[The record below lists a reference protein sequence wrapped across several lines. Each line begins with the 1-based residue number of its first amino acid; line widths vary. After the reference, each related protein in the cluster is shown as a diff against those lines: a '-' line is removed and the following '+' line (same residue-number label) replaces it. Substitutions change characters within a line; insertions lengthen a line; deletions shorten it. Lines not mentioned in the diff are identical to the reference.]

1 MLKLKPKVYQIS
13 ILYLGL
19 IGIILSFSGDTNAQ
33 TVNARSVVSHDGKID
48 CNWARDRVIT
58 TISGPC
64 ENFIPPK
71 QISLG
76 ESFSANSKSL
86 RINVIRATKYTV
98 ETAKMTGANA
108 SLWYC
113 VAADSEKE
121 LPQADSRGL
130 KGTWLYIKNCQPIN

>member
-1 MLKLKPKVYQIS
+1 MKKIQLV
-13 ILYLGL
+13 L
-19 IGIILSFSGDTNAQ
+19 IGGILTASLFTNAQ
-33 TVNARSVVSHDGKID
+33 TLNIRAASSVDGKID
-48 CNWARDRVIT
+48 CNWARDRMLT

-64 ENFIPPK
+64 ENFLPPK

-76 ESFSANSKSL
+76 ESFSANGKNL
-86 RINVIRATKYTV
+86 RINVMRATKYTADS
-98 ETAKMTGANA
+98 AKLTGANPA
-108 SLWYC
+108 LWYC

>member
-1 MLKLKPKVYQIS
+1 MKKIKLVLIS
-13 ILYLGL
+13 GILTASL
-19 IGIILSFSGDTNAQ
+19 FTNAQ
-33 TVNARSVVSHDGKID
+33 TLNIRAASSVDGKID
-48 CNWARDRVIT
+48 CNWARDRIVT

-64 ENFIPPK
+64 ENFLPPK

-76 ESFSANSKSL
+76 ESFSANGKNL
-86 RINVIRATKYTV
+86 RINVIRATKYTADS
-98 ETAKMTGANA
+98 AKLTGANPA
-108 SLWYC
+108 LWYC

>member
-1 MLKLKPKVYQIS
+1 MKNIKLFLIS
-13 ILYLGL
+13 GILTASL
-19 IGIILSFSGDTNAQ
+19 FTNAQ
-33 TVNARSVVSHDGKID
+33 TLDIRAASSVDGKID
-48 CNWARDRVIT
+48 CNWARDRIVT

-64 ENFIPPK
+64 ENFLPPK

-76 ESFSANSKSL
+76 ESFSANGKNL
-86 RINVIRATKYTV
+86 RINVIRATKYTADS
-98 ETAKMTGANA
+98 AKLTGANVA
-108 SLWYC
+108 LWYC

>member
-1 MLKLKPKVYQIS
+1 MKKIQLVLFGG
-13 ILYLGL
+13 ILTASL
-19 IGIILSFSGDTNAQ
+19 FTNAQ
-33 TVNARSVVSHDGKID
+33 TLNIRAASSVDGKIN
-48 CNWARDRVIT
+48 CNWARDRIVT

-64 ENFIPPK
+64 ENFLPPK

-76 ESFSANSKSL
+76 EPFSANGKNL
-86 RINVIRATKYTV
+86 TINVMRATKYTADS
-98 ETAKMTGANA
+98 AKLTGANPA
-108 SLWYC
+108 LWYC